1 MKELLTNEHFWTIVV
16 GTVMVFFF
24 GKTGILQKWF
34 DNIFISRKSKR
45 EKVESLEEKEKEKIE
60 AVIAAK
66 HAENE
71 SLRKEVSELKT
82 LVQKM
87 DKDLA
92 QNNIYLKTLLLILEK
107 NMPEGIP
114 PFIVAMT
121 AEIRKNAI
129 HD

>member
-1 MKELLTNEHFWTIVV
+1 MRELLANNNFWTIVV
-16 GTVMVFFF
+16 GGIMFFLF
-24 GKTGILQKWF
+24 GQSGILQKWF
-34 DNIFISRKSKR
+34 DIIFTTRKTKR
-45 EKVESLEEKEKEKIE
+45 EKIEIEEKIEKEKID
-60 AVIAAK
+60 AIIAAK
-66 HAENE
+66 HVENE
-71 SLRKEVSELKT
+71 SLRKEVADLKT

-92 QNNIYLKTLLLILEK
+92 QNNIYLKTLLLMLEK